1 MAYENTCGKPFIWE
15 GVLVALYSKNTNL
28 NENRRQWQYPG
39 PARRP
44 QNETTEEPFD
54 PRKDN
59 ENFTGTPNVENQCTT
74 KHKLYEITTTMLRV
88 SYSEDCEYNAF
99 YCMRAYDTGIVCG
112 RTIYFHYET
121 FQNYC
126 LLDYVNCMERYDMWQ
141 VVHMGKCFTVPNL
154 KDYDQLARK
163 SGKLLDQF
171 TTKRYALLNLHANG
185 SHGAV
190 DVTRSSLPRLNVRII
205 TTWRHPSRVGAHN
218 KEKTQTN
225 TSLDNHRIK
234 TYPMKIGSIGEI
246 VKTPSHT
253 GVQQKSSGQTL
264 NILRHKPAT
273 HNW

>member
-1 MAYENTCGKPFIWE
+1 MQLKNAYKIVLLSVIYRQFLLPTVCGSCALAGLQELKP
-15 GVLVALYSKNTNL
+15 KPL

-154 KDYDQLARK
+154 KDYDRY
-163 SGKLLDQF
+163 SYRDDGFLDQW
-171 TTKRYALLNLHANG
+171 Y
-185 SHGAV
+185 
-190 DVTRSSLPRLNVRII
+190 II
-205 TTWRHPSRVGAHN
+205 
-218 KEKTQTN
+218 
-225 TSLDNHRIK
+225 D
-234 TYPMKIGSIGEI
+234 
-246 VKTPSHT
+246 
-253 GVQQKSSGQTL
+253 
-264 NILRHKPAT
+264 
-273 HNW
+273 